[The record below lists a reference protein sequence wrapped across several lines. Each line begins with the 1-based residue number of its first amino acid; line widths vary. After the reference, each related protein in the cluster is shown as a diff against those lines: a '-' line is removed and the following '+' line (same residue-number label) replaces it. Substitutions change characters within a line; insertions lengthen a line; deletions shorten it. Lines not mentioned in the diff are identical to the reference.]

1 MLFEIIFEIDNG
13 IWYNTYKCVVIANNE
28 EEARKHFDNWIFDK
42 LDYDSSVSEV
52 IIKKCTINRDN
63 IVYTDYQKGE

>member
-13 IWYNTYKCVVIANNE
+13 VCYNTYKCVVIANNE
-28 EEARKHFDNWIFDK
+28 EEAREHFDNWIFDK

-52 IIKKCTINRDN
+52 IIKKCTINSYN
-63 IVYTDYQKGE
+63 IVYTDYKKGE